1 MRACVIHAAHDLRV
15 EERAAPP
22 LAAGEVRV
30 RLGAGGICGSD
41 LHYYHDGGIGDF
53 SIREPMV
60 LGHEM
65 AGTVAELGPGV
76 SGIAVGAPVS
86 INPQRPC
93 GACAW
98 CRRGEE
104 HLCPNVHFAGS
115 ARTMPHAQGL
125 FEEATVVKAFQL
137 RPLPEGM
144 ALGEAAMAE
153 PLAVCLHAVSRA
165 GPLVGQRV
173 LVTGAGPIGC
183 LTVIAARLAG
193 AAEITAVDLLPET
206 LAKAREV
213 GADRTIDLAAD
224 RSPMDALQTGGGTI
238 DVAFE
243 CSGSPRAVPDALR
256 ATRRG
261 GTVVQVGVLP
271 RGMHPFPMDQMVGKE
286 LSLHGTFRFT
296 HEFDWAVDCLVRR
309 RVDVRPILTE
319 QLPLAR
325 AVEAFE
331 LAGDRKRALKVQL
344 VAA

>member
-15 EERAAPP
+15 DERPQAP

-41 LHYYHDGGIGDF
+41 LHYFHDGGIGDF
-53 SIREPMV
+53 SVREPMV

-76 SGIAVGAPVS
+76 AGIAIGTKVS
-86 INPQRPC
+86 VNPQRPC

-104 HLCPNVHFAGS
+104 HLCPTVHFAGS

-125 FEEATVVKAFQL
+125 FEEATVVKASQL
-137 RPLPEGM
+137 RVLPEGM

-193 AAEITAVDLLPET
+193 AAEITSVDLLPET

-243 CSGSPRAVPDALR
+243 CSGSPRAVPDVLK

-261 GTVVQVGVLP
+261 GIVVQVGVLP
-271 RGMHPFPMDQMVGKE
+271 RGMHPFPMDQIVGKE

-296 HEFDWAVDCLVRR
+296 HEFDWAVDCLVQR
-309 RVDVRPILTE
+309 RVDVRPVLTQ

-331 LAGDRKRALKVQL
+331 LASDRKRALKVQL
-344 VAA
+344 VAG